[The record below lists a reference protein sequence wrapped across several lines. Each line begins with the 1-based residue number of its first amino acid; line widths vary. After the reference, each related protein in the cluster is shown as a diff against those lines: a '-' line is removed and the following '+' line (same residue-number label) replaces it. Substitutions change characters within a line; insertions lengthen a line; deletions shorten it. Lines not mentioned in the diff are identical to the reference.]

1 MQPSFQASMF
11 SMRMI
16 EETAFTESSASRS
29 ARALLN
35 VAFFGGMRHVNERA
49 GFVVFRFRLID
60 VRNGNAIVSKHLGGF
75 RKHAELGRPR

>member
-1 MQPSFQASMF
+1 MF

-16 EETAFTESSASRS
+16 EETAFTGIERLEVGAS
-29 ARALLN
+29 LLN